1 MVCARGAACQP
12 RRCQV
17 SYKSQPPPRDADSP
31 ILTRRF
37 SASPGVNPTVRLQAM
52 GTETAT
58 GVWSADPR
66 CLAGRVAPWCPA
78 SPTEADWTP
87 ESGRLDQAGEEE
99 SPSDSVPLVPPL
111 LCFFCC
117 SRPFT
122 WILQPRDLRFP
133 SASRVGV
140 GSACRSRSA
149 SALPMRSGRPAASS
163 WTIRDIDATAT
174 DSACSVA
181 VALQPEVRG
190 QASFLLNATRLS
202 PVFLSPAVKARE

>member
-66 CLAGRVAPWCPA
+66 CLAGRVAPWYPA

-87 ESGRLDQAGEEE
+87 ESGRPDQAGEEE
-99 SPSDSVPLVPPL
+99 FPSDSVPLSPPL
-111 LCFFCC
+111 PCFFCC
-117 SRPFT
+117 SRSFA
-122 WILQPRDLRFP
+122 WILQPRDFRFL
-133 SASRVGV
+133 STSRVGV
-140 GSACRSRSA
+140 GSACGSRSA
-149 SALPMRSGRPAASS
+149 SVLRMRSGRPSASS

-174 DSACSVA
+174 DSASSTTV
-181 VALQPEVRG
+181 VLQSEVRG
-190 QASFLLNATRLS
+190 QAVFMSNLTKLS
-202 PVFLSPAVKARE
+202 PVLLSPAVKARE